1 MRILLVED
9 DPQVADVTRRA
20 LQSQGW
26 VIDVTTRGEPV
37 VASVR
42 RDPYDLVILD
52 IGLAGIDGF
61 EVLRRLRA
69 DGAEVSVLMLTAR
82 DAVEDR
88 VRGLETGA
96 DDYLVKPFALSE
108 LMARVRAL
116 SRRRLVWTNDVLAV
130 GQLRMDLHARRAFI
144 GDAALDLSVR
154 EWSVL
159 EYLLT
164 RVRKVVA
171 KEQIINAISGWD
183 DVPSKN
189 AIEQYVSRLRHK
201 LASAGVRIRAVRGFG
216 YVCEETPQ

>member
-108 LMARVRAL
+108 LVARVRAL
-116 SRRRLVWTNDVLAV
+116 SRRRLVWSNDVLAV